1 MNTDSLAVLLL
12 TNRLVEVDAKPL
24 AAGEIWKL
32 LSRLPQI
39 GLVLE
44 CSAETLVSDHG
55 LEIAEAERANQVCP
69 TRQRRELHHITQG
82 SGIDL
87 HWIEGCGEEEE
98 WRQHNEE
105 EVEILPA
112 AHVRGDGEAGGTKRE
127 SDEDHGEWSEER
139 EW

>member
-55 LEIAEAERANQVCP
+55 LEITEAEDG
-69 TRQRRELHHITQG
+69 HHG
-82 SGIDL
+82 VD
-87 HWIEGCGEEEE
+87 EED
-98 WRQHNEE
+98 Q
-105 EVEILPA
+105 LTAPA
-112 AHVRGDGEAGGTKRE
+112 QNASRFGDPRVRIAPDTGAVLGDC
-127 SDEDHGEWSEER
+127 
-139 EW
+139 